1 MWSRREKIMAYITE
15 KGEASLVELS
25 SIFPDV
31 STMTIRRDLEFLE
44 SRGDVVRTKGGA
56 KSIKHLSLRH
66 EAAYHHRESE
76 NADLKRE
83 IAEKAAGLIADDSCI
98 YFDAGSTM
106 MHIVQALGEKPL
118 FAITNDPNLALE
130 LIKNPNCEVSMT
142 SGKLSRRSISLSGLG
157 AASFLSGINIGT
169 AIMASSGYSPDL
181 GFTCG
186 TYDEAMLK
194 RKVIESAKRVILV
207 MDSTKLGRNHPFTF
221 AKATDIDCFVTDSQV
236 DKTALAHLTRAGVRL
251 F

>member
-1 MWSRREKIMAYITE
+1 MQDRREKMLTYIID
-15 KGEASLVELS
+15 KGEASIAELS
-25 SIFPDV
+25 SVFPTI
-31 STMTIRRDLEFLE
+31 SSMTIRRDLEFLE
-44 SRGDVVRTKGGA
+44 ARGEIIRTKGGA

-76 NADLKRE
+76 NAELKQE
-83 IAEKAAGLIADDSCI
+83 IAEKAAALISDNSCL
-98 YFDAGSTM
+98 YFDAGSTTM
-106 MHIVQALGEKPL
+106 QIVKLLGEKPM
-118 FAITNDPNLALE
+118 FAVTNDPNLALE

-157 AASFLSGINIGT
+157 ATEFLPRINIGT
-169 AIMASSGYSPDL
+169 AVMAASGYSPDL

-194 RKVIESAKRVILV
+194 RTVIAMAKQVILV

-221 AKATDIDCFVTDSQV
+221 AKPSDIDFFVTDSQV
-236 DKTALAHLTRAGVRL
+236 DKTAISHFSRAGVRI

>member
-1 MWSRREKIMAYITE
+1 MQNRREQMLAHITG
-15 KGEASLVELS
+15 KGEASIAELS
-25 SIFPDV
+25 SVFPDV

-44 SRGDVVRTKGGA
+44 ARGDVIRTKGGA
-56 KSIKHLSLRH
+56 KSIRHLSLRH

-83 IAEKAAGLIADDSCI
+83 IAEKAVRLIDDDSCV
-98 YFDAGSTM
+98 YFDAGSTTLQVARQ
-106 MHIVQALGEKPL
+106 IGDKAI
-118 FAITNDPNLALE
+118 FAITNDPHLALE

-142 SGKLSRRSISLSGLG
+142 SGKLSRRSNSLAGLG
-157 AASFLSGINIGT
+157 AEGFLAGINIGT

-186 TYDEAMLK
+186 TYDEAALK
-194 RKVIESAKRVILV
+194 RAVIASAKRVILV
-207 MDSTKLGRNHPFTF
+207 MDSTKLTHNHPFTF
-221 AKATDIDCFVTDSQV
+221 ARPSDIDCFVTDSQV
-236 DKTALAHLTRAGVRL
+236 DKSAIAHLTRAGVRL

>member
-1 MWSRREKIMAYITE
+1 MAYITE

-106 MHIVQALGEKPL
+106 MHVVQALGEKPL

-157 AASFLSGINIGT
+157 ATTFLSGINIGT

-186 TYDEAMLK
+186 TYDEAILK
-194 RKVIESAKRVILV
+194 RAVIESAKRVILV
-207 MDSTKLGRNHPFTF
+207 MDSTKFGRNHPFTF
-221 AKATDIDCFVTDSQV
+221 AKATDIDCFVTDSRV
-236 DKTALAHLTRAGVRL
+236 DKTMLTHLTRAGVRL

>member
-1 MWSRREKIMAYITE
+1 MWDRREKILAYITE
-15 KGEASLVELS
+15 KGEASILELAS
-25 SIFPDV
+25 VFPDV

-56 KSIKHLSLRH
+56 KSIMHLSLRR

-83 IAEKAAGLIADDSCI
+83 IAEKTVQLIDDNSCV

-106 MHIVQALGEKPL
+106 MQVVKLIGEKPL
-118 FAITNDPNLALE
+118 FAVTNDPYLALE

-157 AASFLSGINIGT
+157 ASNFLSGINIGT
-169 AIMASSGYSPDL
+169 AIMASSGYAPDL

-186 TYDEAMLK
+186 TYDEALLK
-194 RKVIESAKRVILV
+194 RSVIASANRVILI
-207 MDSTKLGRNHPFTF
+207 MDSTKLTHSHPFTF
-221 AKATDIDCFVTDSQV
+221 AKPSDIDFFVTDSAV
-236 DKTALAHLTRAGVRL
+236 DKSAVSHLGRMGVRIV
-251 F
+251 

>member
-1 MWSRREKIMAYITE
+1 MQDRREKILAYITE
-15 KGEASLVELS
+15 KGEASILELS
-25 SIFPDV
+25 GLFPNV
-31 STMTIRRDLEFLE
+31 SSMTIRRDLEFLE
-44 SRGDVVRTKGGA
+44 LRGDVVRTKGGA
-56 KSIKHLSLRH
+56 KSIMHLSLRR
-66 EAAYHHRESE
+66 EAAYHHREAE

-83 IAEKAAGLIADDSCI
+83 IAEKTVTLIEDNSCI

-106 MHIVQALGEKPL
+106 MQVVKQLGEKPL

-157 AASFLSGINIGT
+157 AADFLSGINIGT
-169 AIMASSGYSPDL
+169 AIMASSGYSPNL

-186 TYDEAMLK
+186 TYDEAFLK
-194 RKVIESAKRVILV
+194 RSVIASANRVILV
-207 MDSTKLGRNHPFTF
+207 MDSTKLSRSHPFTF
-221 AKATDIDCFVTDSQV
+221 AKPADIDCFITDKYA
-236 DKTALAHLTRAGVRL
+236 DKATLSHLDRMGVRL

>member
-1 MWSRREKIMAYITE
+1 MWDRREKILAYIVS

-25 SIFPDV
+25 SVFPDV
-31 STMTIRRDLEFLE
+31 STMTLRRDLEFLE

-56 KSIKHLSLRH
+56 KSIRHLSLRH

-83 IAEKAAGLIADDSCI
+83 IAQKAISLIDDDSCI
-98 YFDAGSTM
+98 YFDAGSTT
-106 MHIVQALGEKPL
+106 MHIAQSIGEKPL

-157 AASFLSGINIGT
+157 AAKFLSGINIGT
-169 AIMASSGYSPDL
+169 ALMAASGYSADL

-194 RKVIESAKRVILV
+194 QSVIAAAKKVILV
-207 MDSTKLGRNHPFTF
+207 MDSTKFAHNHPFTF
-221 AKATDIDCFVTDSQV
+221 AKASDIDFFVTDSRV
-236 DKTALAHLTRAGVRL
+236 DKTALSHLTRAGVRI

>member
-1 MWSRREKIMAYITE
+1 MQNRREQMLAHITSN
-15 KGEASLVELS
+15 GEASIAELS
-25 SIFPDV
+25 SVFPDV

-44 SRGDVVRTKGGA
+44 ARGDVVRTKGGA
-56 KSIKHLSLRH
+56 KSIRHLSLRH

-83 IAEKAAGLIADDSCI
+83 IAAKTVSLIDDDSCV

-106 MHIVQALGEKPL
+106 MHVAQQIGEKPI

-157 AASFLSGINIGT
+157 AEGFLSGINIGT
-169 AIMASSGYSPDL
+169 AIMASSGYSADL

-186 TYDEAMLK
+186 TYDEAALK
-194 RKVIESAKRVILV
+194 RAVIASAKRVILV
-207 MDSTKLGRNHPFTF
+207 MDSTKLMHNHPFTF
-221 AKATDIDCFVTDSQV
+221 AKPADIDCFVTDSRV
-236 DKTALAHLTRAGVRL
+236 DKSAIAHLARAGVRL

>member
-1 MWSRREKIMAYITE
+1 MLAHITG
-15 KGEASLVELS
+15 KGEASIAELS
-25 SIFPDV
+25 AIFPDV

-44 SRGDVVRTKGGA
+44 ASGDVIRTKGGA
-56 KSIKHLSLRH
+56 KSIRHLSLRH
-66 EAAYHHRESE
+66 EAAYHHREAE

-83 IAEKAAGLIADDSCI
+83 IAEKTVKLIDDDSCV
-98 YFDAGSTM
+98 YFDAGSTTLQ
-106 MHIVQALGEKPL
+106 IAQQIGDKAI
-118 FAITNDPNLALE
+118 FAITNDPHLALE

-157 AASFLSGINIGT
+157 AESFLAGINIGT

-186 TYDEAMLK
+186 TYDEAALK
-194 RKVIESAKRVILV
+194 RAVIASAKRVILV
-207 MDSTKLGRNHPFTF
+207 MDSTKLTHNHPFTF
-221 AKATDIDCFVTDSQV
+221 AKPSDIDCFVTDGQV
-236 DKTALAHLTRAGVRL
+236 DKSAIAHLTRAGVRL

>member
-1 MWSRREKIMAYITE
+1 MQNRREQMLGYITD
-15 KGEASLVELS
+15 KGEASITELAS
-25 SIFPDV
+25 VFPDV

-44 SRGDVVRTKGGA
+44 ARGDIIRTKGGA

-83 IAEKAAGLIADDSCI
+83 IAEKVVSLINDDSCI

-106 MHIVQALGEKPL
+106 MHIVQLLDEKPM

-157 AASFLSGINIGT
+157 AESFLSGINIGT

-186 TYDEAMLK
+186 TYDEAVLK
-194 RKVIESAKRVILV
+194 RAVIASAKRVILV
-207 MDSTKLGRNHPFTF
+207 MDSTKLTHSHPFTF
-221 AKATDIDCFVTDSQV
+221 AKPADIDCFVTDSRV
-236 DKTALAHLTRAGVRL
+236 DKTAISHLARAGVRL

>member
-1 MWSRREKIMAYITE
+1 MWDRREKILAYITE
-15 KGEASLVELS
+15 KGEASILELAS
-25 SIFPDV
+25 VFPDV

-56 KSIKHLSLRH
+56 KSIMHLSLRRA
-66 EAAYHHRESE
+66 AAYHHRESE

-83 IAEKAAGLIADDSCI
+83 IAEKTVPLIDDNSCV

-106 MHIVQALGEKPL
+106 MQVVKLIGEKPL
-118 FAITNDPNLALE
+118 FAVTNDPHLALE

-157 AASFLSGINIGT
+157 ASDFLSGINIGT
-169 AIMASSGYSPDL
+169 AIMASSGYVPDL

-186 TYDEAMLK
+186 TYDEALLK
-194 RKVIESAKRVILV
+194 RSVIASANRVILI
-207 MDSTKLGRNHPFTF
+207 MDSTKLTHSHPFTF
-221 AKATDIDCFVTDSQV
+221 AKPSDIDCFVTDSRV
-236 DKTALAHLTRAGVRL
+236 DKSTVSHLGRMGVRIV
-251 F
+251 

>member
-1 MWSRREKIMAYITE
+1 MWDRREKILAYIIS

-25 SIFPDV
+25 SVFPDV
-31 STMTIRRDLEFLE
+31 STMTLRRDLEFLE

-56 KSIKHLSLRH
+56 KSIRHLSLRH

-83 IAEKAAGLIADDSCI
+83 IAQKAISLIDDDSCI
-98 YFDAGSTM
+98 YFDAGSTT
-106 MHIVQALGEKPL
+106 MHIARNLGEKPL

-157 AASFLSGINIGT
+157 AAQFLSGINIGT
-169 AIMASSGYSPDL
+169 ALMAASGYSPDL

-194 RKVIESAKRVILV
+194 KAVIAAAKKVILV
-207 MDSTKLGRNHPFTF
+207 MDSTKFAHNHPFTF
-221 AKATDIDCFVTDSQV
+221 AKTSDIDFFVTDSRV
-236 DKTALAHLTRAGVRL
+236 DKTTLSHLTRAGVRI